1 MSNYLARLRSM
12 QLRQASEAERGPSST
27 LPTSIRE
34 AARLV
39 KIKYEALAQP
49 TDYFAAL
56 AQKLG
61 EDFWE
66 KLRLE
71 LHQQLNQES
80 EHAVREQIHEQIRE
94 STHRSYLKTV
104 RLMNM
109 RATTIADCAAL
120 WLYAKYARADSSW
133 TEHDER
139 SCAKLPGNAA
149 GAADSVITNEGCEL
163 DDQSAHL
170 SSLVLQLG
178 NRPLVGRQRRIAE
191 LLFEELG
198 GAHGGANPIV
208 ESIERL
214 AMWDA
219 TRGNERHFANTDA
232 IRPFVE
238 ALTEAPAEGSTEGTT
253 EASTTYLPRWVA
265 FHAAST
271 KADSS
276 FPILDALIQLRSLL
290 LEGASGRVFDNTSAL
305 YGTQIAERSRE
316 IIRQSAARWLLE
328 REPRTV
334 LLSSE
339 QRAAAYDAV
348 IVEIR
353 KHSLETGNSF
363 SFDLE
368 RDQLQRLL
376 DPVLDRAASD
386 VASKRASKCAS
397 KRASKCASKCALGTT
412 ASAPSGS
419 ASVKAKAHRMGA
431 FEEGGWEEIKFLG
444 AISAI
449 VTAPVAPSDAHAEVQ
464 RDTVPAIRRALAAFA
479 PKSLPSSGGGAA
491 AQVTAEQRRQISLL
505 RVVGLIGA
513 ALKCRSLRSPAETQH
528 FIAVQ
533 AMLNP
538 GALELLAWLAPG
550 STSSDPNAAIGPKI
564 IQVPTSGQP
573 IPSAKRSV
581 ARGLRAV
588 TGGSATAIDAAID
601 LVLLG
606 HDGALPTIRSLD
618 QTQFDR
624 LTHQIPFSAQT
635 IARVKHAMLAKHG
648 GAALLRMPEFGVE
661 GDPASSWKALWNPL
675 WSREARSGLTLDA
688 RTAVEFSAAEL
699 RQLPELAARSYLS
712 AYFRQFWR
720 EIQSLEPAEVD
731 PVSPAPVSPAPAS
744 PAPNDATAGSVR
756 SRHRATAD
764 DAPTPDVSLR
774 TGALLATLGFAGE
787 VFSAQELGRL
797 LPLTALALVLPQSK
811 FNEVPA
817 KEGALQRLFH
827 YSGPKARVVWTHA
840 WRRLEAGVPVD
851 AARHPAREGVV
862 AAIEAKEFGLA
873 VLKKRSPEA
882 KEYCE
887 TDGSPIEGSEDIAR
901 ILANDPVVGPLL
913 IKQAVSVGDFA
924 FLARVGDASLIAHVS
939 DQMIDRLVSKAS
951 DQLDELIANA
961 GSTQHRPSQSVL
973 RTNLSFNEK
982 TIALLAGKAAL
993 LAVHRQ
999 AGALLKRLCDGPEAH
1014 TMLARLP
1021 KALAID
1027 ARSEVATSIA
1037 EGGVAPAEQP
1047 LASTELTPRM
1057 ATALRIVR
1065 IIAQSKGRCE
1075 VPFEWVHLLSRLFP
1089 SRQIAI
1095 SSACAAL
1102 AHRPLSRRNRQLHRA
1117 MGPALELARSGLADE
1132 FPQILEICLTP
1143 TLDHRYTTHLIP
1155 KRRGGTR
1162 EICEP
1167 DPDLKRLQ
1175 RKILARFLS
1184 RVRIA
1189 AQAQGFVRGRGT
1201 RSNAEAHVRK
1211 DIVLN
1216 VDIRNFF
1223 GSLPSERIRDAIA
1236 QCRIG
1241 LLSDA
1246 AIDVLV
1252 KIVTRSNALPQG
1264 APTSPAIT
1272 NIALRHIDEILA
1284 KCCRQRGI
1292 NYTRYADD
1300 LTFSGD
1306 DPKRLVASAS
1316 PPSHSMP
1323 SAPKPVPS
1331 VIPLVEELLAR
1342 VGLELH
1348 PDKTHIYRRGRRQ
1361 IVTGLVVNEC
1371 PNLPRRERR
1380 NLRAAAHRCAT
1391 GQAMHW
1397 CGRPMSRSS
1406 FEGRLAYLH
1415 SVNEAAASNLLARME
1430 KGTES

>member
-1 MSNYLARLRSM
+1 MSSYLARLRSM

-49 TDYFAAL
+49 ADYFAAL

-71 LHQQLNQES
+71 LHQQLNRES
-80 EHAVREQIHEQIRE
+80 EYDVREQIHEQIRE

-133 TEHDER
+133 TEPDER
-139 SCAKLPGNAA
+139 SYAKLQGKAA
-149 GAADSVITNEGCEL
+149 GAADSVIPSDGCEL
-163 DDQSAHL
+163 DDQRAHIA
-170 SSLVLQLG
+170 SLVLQVAG
-178 NRPLVGRQRRIAE
+178 RPLAGSQRRIVE

-198 GAHGGANPIV
+198 SAHGGANPIV

-214 AMWDA
+214 AMSDA
-219 TRGNERHFANTDA
+219 SRGDERHLPDADA

-238 ALTEAPAEGSTEGTT
+238 ALTEAPAEESAEGPT

-265 FHAAST
+265 FHAVST

-290 LEGASGRVFDNTSAL
+290 LEGASGRVFDNSSAL

-316 IIRQSAARWLLE
+316 IIRQSAAQWLLE
-328 REPRTV
+328 REPQTA
-334 LLSSE
+334 LLSSK

-353 KHSLETGNSF
+353 KHSLETGCSF

-368 RDQLQRLL
+368 RDQLRELL
-376 DPVLDRAASD
+376 DPVLDRAASNIASD
-386 VASKRASKCAS
+386 VASKRTS
-397 KRASKCASKCALGTT
+397 KRASGTT

-431 FEEGGWEEIKFLG
+431 FEEGGWEGGWEEIEFLG

-449 VTAPVAPSDAHAEVQ
+449 VTAPVAPSDAHAEAQ
-464 RDTVPAIRRALAAFA
+464 RDAVPAIRQALAAFA

-505 RVVGLIGA
+505 RVVGSIGA
-513 ALKCRSLRSPAETQH
+513 ALKCRSLCNPTETQD

-533 AMLNP
+533 AILNP
-538 GALELLAWLAPG
+538 GAFELLAWLAPG

-564 IQVPTSGQP
+564 IQVPTSGQL

-624 LTHQIPFSAQT
+624 LTHQIPLSAQT
-635 IARVKHAMLAKHG
+635 IARVKYAMLAKHG

-661 GDPASSWKALWNPL
+661 GDPASSWQGLWNAL
-675 WSREARSGLTLDA
+675 WSRDARGGLTLDA
-688 RTAVEFSAAEL
+688 RTAVEFGSVEL
-699 RQLPELAARSYLS
+699 QQLPENAARSYLS

-720 EIQSLEPAEVD
+720 EIRSLEPVESEPIGSA
-731 PVSPAPVSPAPAS
+731 SAS
-744 PAPNDATAGSVR
+744 PAPNNATVGSVR
-756 SRHRATAD
+756 SRHRAAAD
-764 DAPTPDVSLR
+764 DGLTPDVSLR

-787 VFSAQELGRL
+787 VFSAQELGRM

-817 KEGALQRLFH
+817 EEGALQRLFH

-840 WRRLEAGVPVD
+840 WRRLEAGVPID
-851 AARHPAREGVV
+851 AVRHPAREGVV
-862 AAIEAKEFGLA
+862 AAIEAKEFELA

-887 TDGSPIEGSEDIAR
+887 TDGAPIEGSEDIAR

-961 GSTQHRPSQSVL
+961 GSTQRRPPQSVL
-973 RTNLSFNEK
+973 RANLSFNEK

-1014 TMLARLP
+1014 AMLAQLP

-1027 ARSEVATSIA
+1027 ARSETATSVA
-1037 EGGVAPAEQP
+1037 EGGVAPTEQS

-1065 IIAQSKGRCE
+1065 IIGQSKGRCE

-1189 AQAQGFVRGRGT
+1189 PQAQGFVRGRGT

-1223 GSLPSERIRDAIA
+1223 GSLPPERIRDAIS

-1284 KCCRQRGI
+1284 KCCRRRGI
-1292 NYTRYADD
+1292 TYTRYADD

-1306 DPKRLVASAS
+1306 DPERLISSAR
-1316 PPSHSMP
+1316 PASHSMP

-1348 PDKTHIYRRGRRQ
+1348 PDKTRIYRRGRRQ

-1415 SVNEAAASNLLARME
+1415 SVNEAAASNLLARIE